1 MLIESSNRCILMFLA
16 PAKRVMSLM
25 DPAQKMSKSAVN
37 PKSRILITDTPEQI
51 SKKIMGAKTDDINC
65 PSFDPVE
72 RPGVSNLLSL
82 LSHFDPQGR
91 TAAELGNVH
100 ASLDIRSF
108 KGVVADAVS
117 NAIGHIGI
125 KYQEILQRDGG
136 KYVDHVERQGGTK
149 ARASANETMALV
161 KEAIGF

>member
-1 MLIESSNRCILMFLA
+1 MVLA

-51 SKKIMGAKTDDINC
+51 SKKIMGAKTDDINS

-82 LSHFDPQGR
+82 LSHFDGQGR
-91 TAAELGNVH
+91 TAAELGTLHSN
-100 ASLDIRSF
+100 LDIRGF
-108 KGVVADAVS
+108 KTVVADAVS
-117 NAIGHIGI
+117 SAICHIGVR
-125 KYQEILQRDGG
+125 YQEILQQDDG
-136 KYVDHVERQGGTK
+136 KYIDHVERQGGLK
-149 ARASANETMALV
+149 ARANAEETMALV
-161 KEAIGF
+161 KEAIGL

>member
-1 MLIESSNRCILMFLA
+1 MFPA

-51 SKKIMGAKTDDINC
+51 TKKIMGAKTDDINS
-65 PSFDPVE
+65 PSWDPVG

-82 LSHFDPQGR
+82 LSHFDPEGR
-91 TAAELGNVH
+91 TAAELGSVH
-100 ASLDIRSF
+100 SNLDIRGF
-108 KGVVADAVS
+108 KTVVADTVA
-117 NAIGHIGI
+117 NAIGHIGVR
-125 KYQEILQRDGG
+125 YQGILKQDDG
-136 KYVDHVERQGGTK
+136 KYIDHVEREGGVK
-149 ARASANETMALV
+149 AEDNAKETMALV